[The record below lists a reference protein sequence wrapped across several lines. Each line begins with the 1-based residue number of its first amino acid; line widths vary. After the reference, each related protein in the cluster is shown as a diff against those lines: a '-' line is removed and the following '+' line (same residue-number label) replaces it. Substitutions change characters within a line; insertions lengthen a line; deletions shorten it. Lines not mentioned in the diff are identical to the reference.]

1 MRVDFGKT
9 ASDYVRYRVGFPD
22 ELYSRLLARGVG
34 ERGQRVLDL
43 GTGTGTLAR
52 GFASRGCEVV
62 GLDVA
67 EALVS
72 EARKLDGDAGV
83 RIDYVVAPA
92 EKTGLPAHSFDVVIA
107 GQAWNWF
114 DRNKAIKEVRRTAKP
129 GGWFVLA
136 HFDALPLP
144 KNVVE
149 ASEELIQTYNPEWD
163 PGPTTG
169 LHPDWLD
176 DVRRAG
182 FIDVET
188 FSIDLS
194 VSYSHEA
201 WRGRVRASAGVLGS
215 LSSDTVARFDEKLGS
230 TLVDRFPE
238 EPLRVPHCLWA
249 LSCRVPRQSS

>member
-1 MRVDFGKT
+1 MKVDFGKT

-22 ELYSRLLARGVG
+22 ELYLRLAPRGIG
-34 ERGQRVLDL
+34 DRGQRVLDL

-52 GFASRGCEVV
+52 GFAGRGCEVV

-67 EALVS
+67 EPLVA
-72 EARKLDGDAGV
+72 EARKIDEAAGV
-83 RIDYVVAPA
+83 RIDYAVAPA

-114 DRNKAIKEVRRTAKP
+114 ERNKAIKEVRRVAKT

-136 HFDALPLP
+136 HFDWLALPG
-144 KNVVE
+144 NVVE
-149 ASEELIQTYNPEWD
+149 ATEKLIQQYNPEWHR
-163 PGPTTG
+163 GPTTG

-182 FIDVET
+182 FLEVET
-188 FSIDLS
+188 FSID
-194 VSYSHEA
+194 VAVPFRHET

-215 LSSDTVARFDEKLGS
+215 LSTDTVARFDEKLGS
-230 TLVDRFPE
+230 TLSEKFPD
-238 EPLRVPHCLWA
+238 EPLSVPHCLWA
-249 LSCRVPRQSS
+249 LSCRTPPLA